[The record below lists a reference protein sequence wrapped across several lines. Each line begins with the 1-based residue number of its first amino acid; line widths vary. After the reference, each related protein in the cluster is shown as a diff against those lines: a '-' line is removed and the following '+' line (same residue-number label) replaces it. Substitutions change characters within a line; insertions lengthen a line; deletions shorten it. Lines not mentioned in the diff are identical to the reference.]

1 VIPKLYNGKDKT
13 FLFVSWESLIQ
24 RGGIPLTTTV
34 PTDLQRQGDFS
45 QTFDAKGNQVV
56 IYDPNSTT
64 FNAATNSYSRTPF
77 AGNKIDPN
85 RLNPIALKFLS
96 LFPEPNGPGL
106 PFTHASNFNQTYT
119 QAIADHRVDVRVDQ
133 NFGNR
138 QRVFGSYAVDN
149 RTYQNPNVYGTVGDP
164 VQFTYPSDPNSVKFG
179 YLFTI
184 TPTWIGE
191 FRYAYNHLYFAQQ
204 PGSLG
209 YDISQLGFPPDV
221 VNGVQVKEFPR
232 LTFTDLTGTAV
243 GLGPASNTMSGD
255 QNSNVFVGSIAHTA
269 GNHDVKF
276 GAQIRRDYA
285 NRFTSTPGD
294 LGFAFSRTFTQGPN
308 ALAASTT
315 AGSSIADALLGLAD
329 TASTSRLNIATPR
342 FTHSWWQSYY
352 AQDDWRVTRRL
363 TLNMGVRWD
372 LQFPM
377 VDKNNNFD
385 WFDPNAVSPIAG
397 QVPGLNLKGAIVFA
411 SDSKRNPWIMNM
423 HDVAPRFGL
432 AYRIRETMV
441 VRSAYGIFYAP
452 NPYGTSDNVGVGFSQ
467 STPFVSTVNNA
478 TTIATISNPFP
489 NGLLKPF
496 GLGAT
501 PSASANLGQTIT
513 YAQPSSP
520 TPYMQQWNFGIEQQ
534 IGKSMV
540 VDATYTGMKG
550 THLADVGYFLTQLR
564 PDQLGAQLNQTVSNP
579 FSGVITV
586 GTLASSTV
594 RAGALQTAFPQYSS
608 VQVQYPTEASSSYH
622 ALLLKAEK
630 RYANGLNFLVS
641 YTFSK
646 LIDDGSG
653 VASFLEPA
661 TGHQNGYNRRADRAV
676 SDQDV
681 PQRLVVSFTYALP
694 FGRGRML
701 GSNWSPVLNSIL
713 GGWQATGIL
722 TLQSGIPLGITTTDT
737 SQSGS
742 GYLRPNNNGQ
752 SAALSGSDESRL
764 SRYFN
769 TSVFSQPAP
778 FTFGNTGRNLPDVRG
793 PGERNIDFAV
803 YKDLAIKEAA
813 HLQIRGEAFNLTNH
827 PWFSNPD
834 TNFQS
839 QTFGAIT
846 SQFNQPRQIQISL
859 RLAF

>member
-1 VIPKLYNGKDKT
+1 
-13 FLFVSWESLIQ
+13 
-24 RGGIPLTTTV
+24 
-34 PTDLQRQGDFS
+34 
-45 QTFDAKGNQVV
+45 
-56 IYDPNSTT
+56 
-64 FNAATNSYSRTPF
+64 
-77 AGNKIDPN
+77 
-85 RLNPIALKFLS
+85 
-96 LFPEPNGPGL
+96 
-106 PFTHASNFNQTYT
+106 
-119 QAIADHRVDVRVDQ
+119 
-133 NFGNR
+133 
-138 QRVFGSYAVDN
+138 
-149 RTYQNPNVYGTVGDP
+149 
-164 VQFTYPSDPNSVKFG
+164 
-179 YLFTI
+179 
-184 TPTWIGE
+184 
-191 FRYAYNHLYFAQQ
+191 
-204 PGSLG
+204 
-209 YDISQLGFPPDV
+209 
-221 VNGVQVKEFPR
+221 
-232 LTFTDLTGTAV
+232 
-243 GLGPASNTMSGD
+243 
-255 QNSNVFVGSIAHTA
+255 
-269 GNHDVKF
+269 
-276 GAQIRRDYA
+276 
-285 NRFTSTPGD
+285 
-294 LGFAFSRTFTQGPN
+294 
-308 ALAASTT
+308 
-315 AGSSIADALLGLAD
+315 
-329 TASTSRLNIATPR
+329 
-342 FTHSWWQSYY
+342 
-352 AQDDWRVTRRL
+352 
-363 TLNMGVRWD
+363 
-372 LQFPM
+372 
-377 VDKNNNFD
+377 
-385 WFDPNAVSPIAG
+385 
-397 QVPGLNLKGAIVFA
+397 
-411 SDSKRNPWIMNM
+411 
-423 HDVAPRFGL
+423 
-432 AYRIRETMV
+432 
-441 VRSAYGIFYAP
+441 
-452 NPYGTSDNVGVGFSQ
+452 
-467 STPFVSTVNNA
+467 
-478 TTIATISNPFP
+478 
-489 NGLLKPF
+489 
-496 GLGAT
+496 
-501 PSASANLGQTIT
+501 
-513 YAQPSSP
+513 
-520 TPYMQQWNFGIEQQ
+520 MQQWNFGIEQQ

-550 THLADVGYFLTQLR
+550 SHLADVGYFLTQLR